1 MTRHGLSLL
10 TTVISLL
17 SLCSSLKASP
27 VPSIPEPTDDVSSSS
42 NKSAE
47 VAFPKTVEPIL
58 DLSSL
63 DGSNSS
69 HMTIVYTCDESNSH
83 NWFIFCSGKL
93 LEAVMAHGL
102 YEDSKTFVDKPLVKD
117 PNTTFAEFNKR
128 FPMPVKEINTNELM
142 NFVNE
147 YFLEEGTE
155 LQPCNIP
162 DWKEDPLT
170 LTTIADP
177 VLRQWASEL
186 NSIWKK
192 LCREMDPN
200 VKSAPEKY
208 SLLYVP
214 NRFIVPGGRFRE
226 FYYWDA
232 YWIIKGL
239 IASGMHETTKLMI
252 QNFAH
257 IVDQY
262 GFVPNGGR
270 VYYLQRSQPP
280 MLTPMVYEYFEA
292 TRDTDFVRS
301 ILPTLE
307 KELQFW
313 DAHRKVNLTMNG
325 KDYEVYQYRSD
336 SNVPRP
342 ESYREDVEVVKQF
355 TKEADKRHVWRDIA
369 SAAESGWDFSSR
381 WFADHQAMKSIE
393 TTNIA
398 PVDLNAFICWNMN
411 ILSYLYDEIG
421 DEVHSEQYRTRM
433 SRFRNVFQ
441 KVFYV
446 KERSGWYD
454 YNLRSKEHNFEFYP
468 SIAIPLFTK
477 CYHSMNH
484 AQSDRLFNKME
495 QMGVLNYTGGIPTS
509 LAKSTNQQWDFPN
522 GWSPLNHMIIEGLR
536 KSENSRMQEK
546 AYRLAQKW
554 VLSNYRVFASSGSM
568 WEKYSVIG
576 TQPKSGNGGEYEV
589 QAGFGWT
596 NGAILDLLVTY
607 SDRISFPS
615 VNPPLNS
622 DRATRVLL
630 AESKAHS
637 DASTTLLGSALLIF
651 SALWLI

>member
-1 MTRHGLSLL
+1 MA
-10 TTVISLL
+10 
-17 SLCSSLKASP
+17 CSSFQQATLTVFVLLCLCGSP
-27 VPSIPEPTDDVSSSS
+27 SVALPSIHEPHELSKNVTRD
-42 NKSAE
+42 
-47 VAFPKTVEPIL
+47 VAFPSTVEPIL
-58 DLSSL
+58 DVNSIDASGSSKIK
-63 DGSNSS
+63 
-69 HMTIVYTCDESNSH
+69 IVNTCDESNSE
-83 NWFIFCSGKL
+83 NWFIYCSGKL
-93 LEAVMAHGL
+93 LEAVMTHRL
-102 YEDSKTFVDKPLVKD
+102 YEDSKTFVDKPLAKD
-117 PNTTFAEFNKR
+117 PNVTIAEFNRR
-128 FPMPVKEINTNELM
+128 FPMPIREINTNELT

-147 YFLEEGTE
+147 HFLEEGTE
-155 LQPCNIP
+155 LQPCTIP
-162 DWKEDPLT
+162 DWKEDPLR
-170 LTTIADP
+170 LVTIADP
-177 VLRQWASEL
+177 VLRQWALEL
-186 NSIWKK
+186 NGIWKN
-192 LCREMDPN
+192 LCREMNPN
-200 VKSAPEKY
+200 IQTAPEKY

-239 IASGMHETTKLMI
+239 LASGMHETTKLMI
-252 QNFAH
+252 SNFAH
-257 IVDQY
+257 IVEKY

-280 MLTPMVYEYFEA
+280 LLTPMVYEYYEA
-292 TRDTDFVRS
+292 TRDADFVRTV
-301 ILPTLE
+301 LPTLE
-307 KELQFW
+307 KELLFW
-313 DAHRKVNLTMNG
+313 DNHRKMNFTMNG
-325 KDYEVYQYRSD
+325 KQYEVYQYRTD

-342 ESYREDVEVVKQF
+342 ESYREDVEVTKQY
-355 TKEADKRHVWRDIA
+355 TKESDKRRIWRDIA

-381 WFADHQAMKSIE
+381 WFADHQNMKTIE
-393 TTNIA
+393 TTNVL

-421 DEVHSEQYRTRM
+421 DEAHSDQYRTRM
-433 SRFRNVFQ
+433 SRFRNTFQ

-446 KERSGWYD
+446 REKSGWYD
-454 YNLRSKEHNFEFYP
+454 FNLRSKEHNFQFYP

-554 VLSNYRVFASSGSM
+554 VLSNYRVFTASGSM
-568 WEKYSVIG
+568 WEKYNVIG

-596 NGAILDLLVTY
+596 NGAILDLLSTY
-607 SDRISFPS
+607 SDRLSFPS
-615 VNPPLNS
+615 VNAPLLA

-630 AESKAHS
+630 AEQRPS
-637 DASTTLLGSALLIF
+637 STAQVPSVLGATLLAVF
-651 SALWLI
+651 ALWLF